1 MSGKRG
7 RPKKPDSV
15 VVHVCFKMNK
25 NDLEKLKELQQKEGF
40 DQFGTFVKSILLK
53 YLNQHK

>member
-1 MSGKRG
+1 MGRKRG

-15 VVHVCFKMNK
+15 VVQICFRMNK
-25 NDLEKLKELQQKEGF
+25 NDLEKLKELQQREGF
-40 DQFGTFVKSILLK
+40 EQFGTFVKSILLK